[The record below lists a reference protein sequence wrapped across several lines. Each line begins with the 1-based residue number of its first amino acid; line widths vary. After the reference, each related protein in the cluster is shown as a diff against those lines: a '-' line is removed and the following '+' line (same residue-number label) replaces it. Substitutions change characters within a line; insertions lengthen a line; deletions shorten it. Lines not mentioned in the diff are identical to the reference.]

1 MGFRLFLVF
10 VALTAVINLS
20 GRCRGQSICIF
31 TPCDK
36 PGRKEVRTENLYR
49 NILFQKLTLLDTM
62 SNLTIQ
68 CNIYNHTTS
77 IILAL

>member
-10 VALTAVINLS
+10 VALTAVVSLS
-20 GRCRGQSICIF
+20 GRCRGQSHCIY
-31 TPCDK
+31 TVCK
-36 PGRKEVRTENLYR
+36 NQGKEVRTENLYR

-68 CNIYNHTTS
+68 CNIYNNTTS